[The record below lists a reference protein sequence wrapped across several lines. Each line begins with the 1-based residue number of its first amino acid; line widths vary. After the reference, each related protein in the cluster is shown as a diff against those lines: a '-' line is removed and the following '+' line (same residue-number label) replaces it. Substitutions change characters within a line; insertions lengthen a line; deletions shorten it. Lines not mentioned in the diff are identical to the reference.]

1 MDPATTLQ
9 NLVSKLDSTYRAVAQ
24 RFHLNPDI
32 TIEDERLKLTPLE
45 KDEEPPSLEQLR
57 KLFSKR
63 LPRIELPELILEVA
77 NRTHFT
83 EALTHISE
91 KSARADDIDISLC
104 AVLMAE
110 ACNTGFEPLIQP
122 DVRALKRDRLSWV
135 SQKLHSR

>member
-1 MDPATTLQ
+1 PIKNFEIAKHQVGGIDPQKDLLTGDEWHQSKPMICRALGISMDPATTLQ
-9 NLVSKLDSTYRAVAQ
+9 NLVSELDSTYRAVAQ

-45 KDEEPPSLEQLR
+45 KDEEPPSLEHLR
-57 KLFSKR
+57 KLFRKR

-91 KSARADDIDISLC
+91 KSARADDI
-104 AVLMAE
+104 
-110 ACNTGFEPLIQP
+110 
-122 DVRALKRDRLSWV
+122 
-135 SQKLHSR
+135 